1 MSEGSTSAG
10 EIAERIVMSQGTR
23 ISLGKAKTLGEQL
36 VAELE
41 SSCEKIM
48 IAGSVRREKETIGDL
63 EIVAM
68 PREHDA
74 KDLFGESVDTGR
86 TYLDVALEQLHE
98 VVLLGWTLDKRKQG
112 KKLKKLRHTSTGFLC
127 DLFIVTEKRAWGSH
141 VAVRTG
147 PHPFSI
153 HMMKR
158 AKELKMFFADGFL
171 LHNHLPQGKN
181 YCPDGVN
188 CNRIIP
194 LPNEADVF
202 EALKINYMYPR
213 EREERYG
220 VG

>member
-1 MSEGSTSAG
+1 
-10 EIAERIVMSQGTR
+10 MSQGTR
-23 ISLGKAKTLGEQL
+23 ISLGKALTLGKQL

-41 SSCEKIM
+41 PSCEKIM

-68 PREHDA
+68 PRDHDA
-74 KDLFGESVDTGR
+74 KDLFGDSVDTGR
-86 TYLDVALEQLHE
+86 TYLDVVLDQLYEHRFI
-98 VVLLGWTLDKRKQG
+98 GWTLDKRKQG
-112 KKLKKLRHTSTGFLC
+112 KKLRKLRHGNMGFLC

-141 VAVRTG
+141 IAVRTG

-171 LHNHLPQGKN
+171 LHNHQSHGTANEKS
-181 YCPDGVN
+181 YCRDGAD
-188 CNRIIP
+188 CKLIIP

-213 EREERYG
+213 DREERYG
-220 VG
+220 IG